1 MAFIY
6 YVLSGES
13 DLDTILDRD
22 CHSDKSNDGNDE
34 DRSSAPRDETIRA
47 SSESAPSTFGSDE
60 ARKAVLKAR
69 TLDELEG
76 NMPENF
82 KNINSIFINNKVIGI
97 ADDGNNEFLS
107 NDIPDNGINVE
118 GFLIN
123 ESLQHSM
130 VLEVKV
136 EEVI

>member
-1 MAFIY
+1 MIKFVFFNNTNNFCASVCAVVAFIY

-60 ARKAVLKAR
+60 ARKAGLKAR
-69 TLDELEG
+69 MAEVLCSEALRRGSSD
-76 NMPENF
+76 NV
-82 KNINSIFINNKVIGI
+82 SVVI
-97 ADDGNNEFLS
+97 AWL
-107 NDIPDNGINVE
+107 
-118 GFLIN
+118 
-123 ESLQHSM
+123 H
-130 VLEVKV
+130 
-136 EEVI
+136 